1 MCSANKRGP
10 RGRNPNISGGT
21 SLWIEPMSGT
31 DVTFPKRLLRLLARL
46 KVRDSLKSEIASVG
60 NSHPSETH
68 LEVGLTGPQWLL
80 PLSLIHI

>member
-1 MCSANKRGP
+1 
-10 RGRNPNISGGT
+10 
-21 SLWIEPMSGT
+21 MSGT

-46 KVRDSLKSEIASVG
+46 NVRDSLKSEDASVG

-80 PLSLIHI
+80 PHGHPPIGYKTVTVKEGSAERSQVD